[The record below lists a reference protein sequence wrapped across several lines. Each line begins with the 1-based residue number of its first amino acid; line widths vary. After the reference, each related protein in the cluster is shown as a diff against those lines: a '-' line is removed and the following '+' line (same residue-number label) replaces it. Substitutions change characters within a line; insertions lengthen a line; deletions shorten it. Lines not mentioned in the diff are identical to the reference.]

1 MDKSDSQASKA
12 YVFLGKGT
20 VLAGQKPELVVSPEY
35 YHRDDHETG
44 QDDRDGE
51 MDDKCLVSGQ
61 GDGRDDKRQNDIER
75 EEDQQV
81 QIGLDCPKVD
91 RYFQERTIV
100 IIDGETAAQSR
111 TMIHSI

>member
-1 MDKSDSQASKA
+1 M
-12 YVFLGKGT
+12 
-20 VLAGQKPELVVSPEY
+20 SPEY

-75 EEDQQV
+75 EEDQ
-81 QIGLDCPKVD
+81 
-91 RYFQERTIV
+91 
-100 IIDGETAAQSR
+100 
-111 TMIHSI
+111 